1 MKQNFLQFAKI
12 SLRNFSEA
20 VVNILMFLPYFFSVT
35 SLFKTLFAPWKS
47 IVSKKTTVGFSF
59 DESLNR
65 FFYNFISRMIGFV
78 MRFSILLFYI
88 LFQTSYVILLPLFFI
103 AYLLFI
109 PILYI
114 ESSIKIPEDKRKE
127 NLKQKFLTS
136 RCLKEE
142 NKQFVEQWFEKYY
155 LDNVIKTSWWKLAS
169 LFSIPPLARDW
180 AVGYTPSLDQYA
192 TDLMHIN
199 YQSQKKHIVDRQN
212 EIRLIEQGLSKTD
225 EASVII
231 VGAEG
236 VGKHTIVDALSKKMY
251 EGKTTQS
258 LMYKRM
264 LKIDME
270 KVLNQYIDMKQR
282 ENFFDE
288 LLFEASESRSVLL
301 LITDIDRYL
310 SSGEGCVNLTS
321 SIEKFAKSGSIQI
334 IGTTTPFLYEKII
347 EPNEKIRRMFTK
359 IDVSEVSEQ
368 DAFTILLDVVP
379 RYEQVHKVI
388 VPYETLENIIQKS
401 EFYITYI
408 PFPEKAVELL
418 DSCCAYAA
426 SKPKTKN
433 SLPVVFPEN
442 VDMVLS
448 EKTHIPTSLTNS
460 LKEKLVD
467 LEKLLKE
474 EIIQQDDAIQLVSS
488 AIRRSFVLMGKRKK
502 PLATFMFLGPTGV
515 GKTQTAKAINS
526 VFFGNKNEILRF
538 DMSLYQSKLDIS
550 KLIGSMEFG
559 NPGLLTA
566 AIREHQYGVLLL
578 DEIEKADKEL
588 LNIFLTIL
596 DEGYYT
602 DGYGKRIDCKNLVI
616 VATSNAGSDYLFGQ
630 TINKPESQR
639 TSTPTGVEKRDI
651 ELFDQNSNLINYLVE
666 QKIFSPEFLN
676 RFDGVIIYKPLSQN
690 AVITIAKK
698 QIAIISNDIFKL
710 HKVKLEVSDEY
721 LENLAQKGYD
731 SKFGAR
737 NMERLIRQEIE
748 DKVAT
753 LLLENRVKEGDRI
766 KI

>member
-1 MKQNFLQFAKI
+1 MRQNFIEFTRN
-12 SLRNFSEA
+12 SLHNFVEA
-20 VVNILMFLPYFFSVT
+20 IVNIFMFLPYFFSVS
-35 SLFKTLFAPWKS
+35 SLFKTLFFPWKS

-59 DESLNR
+59 DEFLNR
-65 FFYNFISRMIGFV
+65 FFYNLISRSIGFV
-78 MRFSILLFYI
+78 MRFSILLFYV
-88 LFQTSYVILLPLFFI
+88 LFQTVYVILLPVFFVAYILFLPFL
-103 AYLLFI
+103 YL
-109 PILYI
+109 
-114 ESSIKIPEDKRKE
+114 ESLLKMPEDKYKE
-127 NLKQKFLTS
+127 KLKQEFVNS

-142 NKQFVEQWFEKYY
+142 NKLLVEQWFEKYY
-155 LDNVIKTSWWKLAS
+155 LDNIIKISWWKLTS
-169 LFSIPPLARDW
+169 LFSTPPLARDW
-180 AVGYTPSLDQYA
+180 AVGYTPSLDQYS

-236 VGKHTIVDALSKKMY
+236 VGKHTIIDALTKKMY

-270 KVLNQYIDMKQR
+270 KVLNQYVDMKQR

-301 LITDIDRYL
+301 MIADIDRYL
-310 SSGEGCVNLTS
+310 SSAEGCVNLTG
-321 SIEKFAKSGSIQI
+321 SIEKFAKSASIQI
-334 IGTTTPFLYEKII
+334 IGTTTPYLYEKII

-368 DAFTILLDVVP
+368 DAFAILLDVTS
-379 RYEQVHKVI
+379 RYEQAHKVI

-418 DSCCAYAA
+418 DSCCTFAA
-426 SKPKTKN
+426 SKSKTKN
-433 SLPVVFPEN
+433 TVPIVLPED
-442 VDMVLS
+442 VDVVLS
-448 EKTHIPTSLTNS
+448 EKTHIPTSLTNN

-467 LEKLLKE
+467 LDNLLKE

-526 VFFGNKNEILRF
+526 VFFGIKNEILRF
-538 DMSLYQSKLDIS
+538 DMSLYQSKLDIT

-602 DGYGKRIDCKNLVI
+602 DGYGKRVDCKNLVI
-616 VATSNAGSDYLFGQ
+616 VATSNAGSDYIFQ
-630 TINKPESQR
+630 QSID
-639 TSTPTGVEKRDI
+639 V
-651 ELFDQNSNLINYLVE
+651 QNNNSSNNLINYLVE
-666 QKIFSPEFLN
+666 HRIFSPEFLN
-676 RFDGVIIYKPLSQN
+676 RFDGVMVYKPLSQD
-690 AVITIAKK
+690 AVILIAKK
-698 QIAIISNDIFKL
+698 QIAIISNDIYKL
-710 HKVKLEVSDEY
+710 HKVKLNVSDEY
-721 LENLAQKGYD
+721 LETLARKGYD
-731 SKFGAR
+731 PKFGAR

-748 DKVAT
+748 DKVAI
-753 LLLENRVKEGDRI
+753 LLLENMVKEGDRI